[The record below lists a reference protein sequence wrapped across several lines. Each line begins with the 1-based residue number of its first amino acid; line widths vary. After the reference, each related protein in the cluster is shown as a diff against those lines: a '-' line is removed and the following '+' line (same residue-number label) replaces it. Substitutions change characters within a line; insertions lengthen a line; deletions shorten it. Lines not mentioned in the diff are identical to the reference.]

1 MEFPLTNEI
10 LTNVW
15 KILSDSGI
23 YQEVRCAVMSGY
35 SNLFELLPELTAF
48 PAAVICSGSIREP
61 DPGATRETEVAVL
74 VLDEFRT
81 DHQALGGHDL
91 IDRTLTLLTG
101 VFPGQPLTIGRV
113 HYMLHSVT
121 PVDLEES
128 MHTAWNITLS
138 AKTAFIRK

>member
-10 LTNVW
+10 LANVW

-81 DHQALGGHDL
+81 DHFRNRRAD
-91 IDRTLTLLTG
+91 
-101 VFPGQPLTIGRV
+101 
-113 HYMLHSVT
+113 
-121 PVDLEES
+121 
-128 MHTAWNITLS
+128 A
-138 AKTAFIRK
+138 AA